1 MVHQECQSC
10 REIGELIRKERKK
23 QGLTQLQLSGV
34 AGTGVRF
41 LSDLENGKPTA
52 ELEKVLLIVR
62 TLGLGMFIYSP
73 WENE

>member
-1 MVHQECQSC
+1 MKHQECSSC
-10 REIGELIRKERKK
+10 KEIGSLIRKERKN

-62 TLGLGMFIYSP
+62 ALGLGVYIFSP